1 MKLKFVDI
9 LNDILTLDRDQL
21 DRVIVAVKHRRDQL
35 HLDATRNLM
44 VGTKVK
50 FEGRRGQIF
59 TGTISRVNIK
69 KVKVDCDNG
78 QKWNVPAGLV
88 VPITVGETA

>member
-21 DRVIVAVKHRRDQL
+21 DRVIQAVKHRRDQL
-35 HLDATRNLM
+35 HLVATSSLT
-44 VGTKVK
+44 VGTRVK
-50 FEGRRGQIF
+50 FEGRRGQTL

-69 KVKVDCDNG
+69 KVKVNTDNG
-78 QKWNVPAGLV
+78 QIWNVPAGLV
-88 VPITVGETA
+88 VPITVKETA